1 MDQDHVTT
9 ALSMDRGACARTD
22 GRPRAPLPASFA
34 ELKQQQLVF
43 TLVRQLAEAQF
54 VRADRELTRRLWQ
67 EVANLEID
75 PDRITALLY
84 GGQPCD
90 DRQGLMALDESWNQQ
105 AQAAAEPRRGFRWG
119 WGGSSA
125 PRRGVLSSRP
135 YAGGRRS
142 APPATPPIRR
152 GAG

>member
-1 MDQDHVTT
+1 MDPDHATT
-9 ALSMDRGACARTD
+9 ELSMDRGDCARTG

-67 EVANLEID
+67 EVADLEIH
-75 PDRITALLY
+75 PDRITTLLY
-84 GGQPCD
+84 GGQSCA
-90 DRQGLMALDESWNQQ
+90 DRQGLMSLDESWSQQ

-119 WGGSSA
+119 WGGRA

-135 YAGGRRS
+135 YVGARRS
-142 APPATPPIRR
+142 APPATSPARR